1 MAIGGNS
8 VTKLMDVYSGQK
20 SRKNILR
27 NHLFGL
33 IVRKEQTDVRL
44 LDRYRASFGVKLAI
58 SIH

>member
-8 VTKLMDVYSGQK
+8 VTKLMNVYSGQK